1 MITQEKMMTHTR
13 KPSIRSLRSLRDEMV
28 AVAKGERAP
37 SKDAGQAIFSST
49 EAVARLLNQENR
61 HLLDIID
68 TLHPQS
74 VAQLAELVHRAEPN
88 VSRTL
93 AKLAEAGIVEMINGE
108 GRAKIPRLRLRE
120 LTVKIFTTKWTDQLV
135 EAQ

>member
-1 MITQEKMMTHTR
+1 MTTREKMMEQTP
-13 KPSIRSLRSLRDEMV
+13 KLSIRSLRSLRDEMV

-37 SKDAGQAIFSST
+37 SVDAGQSIFSTT
-49 EAVARLLNQENR
+49 EAIARLLNQENR
-61 HLLDIID
+61 RLLNVID

-74 VAQLAELVHRAEPN
+74 VAQLAELVQRAEPN

-120 LTVKIFTTKWTDQLV
+120 LTFKIFTTKWADQLV
-135 EAQ
+135 EAH